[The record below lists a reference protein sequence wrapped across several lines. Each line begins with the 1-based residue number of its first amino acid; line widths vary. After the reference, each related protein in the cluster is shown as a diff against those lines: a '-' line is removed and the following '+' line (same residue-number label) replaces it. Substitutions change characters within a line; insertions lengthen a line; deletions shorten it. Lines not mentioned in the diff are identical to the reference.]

1 MNREQ
6 TNIFLVCSFY
16 LKTNSRRNPKR
27 VIVLMF
33 IFLDKTS
40 WRLAETGIS
49 REGGVNTA

>member
-6 TNIFLVCSFY
+6 TNIFLVCSCYFKNQ
-16 LKTNSRRNPKR
+16 LTAKPKTSNS
-27 VIVLMF
+27 LDSY
-33 IFLDKTS
+33 IFSQTS